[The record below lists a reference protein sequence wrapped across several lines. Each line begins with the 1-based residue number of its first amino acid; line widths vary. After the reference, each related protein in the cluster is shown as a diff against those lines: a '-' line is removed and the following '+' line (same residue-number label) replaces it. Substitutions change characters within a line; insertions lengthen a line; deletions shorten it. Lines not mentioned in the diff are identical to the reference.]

1 MSTGRVK
8 GKVAIVGT
16 GDVGATTAFALM
28 NSGTVS
34 EIALIDIDREKAEGE
49 AMDLSHG
56 VGFVKPVDVYV
67 GDYDECWDA
76 DVVVITAGAS
86 QNPGETRLELLERNV
101 EIFEEMVPRIT
112 EQIAPETVLVVV
124 TNPVDVLSYVTWQVS
139 NLPDERVIGSG
150 TTLDTARFKQVV
162 SEHCD
167 VATQNVHAYVIGEH
181 GDSEVPLW
189 SSAHLAGIPF
199 DEYCELTG
207 RDHGEAVKAEIADR
221 VRGAAYEIIEKKG
234 ATYYAIGMATTNI
247 VEALIRDEDTIMTV
261 STLMQGQYGLE
272 DLYIS
277 LPCVLNR
284 RGIRNDLELDL
295 SDDEAE
301 KLQESAALL
310 GEKIEELGL
319 SAPND

>member
-1 MSTGRVK
+1 MSTGRIK

-67 GDYDECWDA
+67 GDWEDCWDA

-86 QNPGETRLELLERNV
+86 QKPGETRLELLERNV
-101 EIFEEMVPRIT
+101 EIFKDMVPKIT
-112 EQIAPETVLVVV
+112 ERIAPETVLLVV
-124 TNPVDVLSYVTWQVS
+124 TNPVDILSYVTWKVS
-139 NLPDERVIGSG
+139 DLPYERVIGSG
-150 TTLDTARFKQVV
+150 TTLDTARFKQVLG
-162 SEHCD
+162 EHCD
-167 VATQNVHAYVIGEH
+167 VATKNVHAYVIGEH

-189 SSAHLAGIPF
+189 STAHLAGIPF
-199 DEYCELTG
+199 DEYCELTA
-207 RDHGEAVKAEIADR
+207 RSHDDELKTDIAEQ

-234 ATYYAIGMATTNI
+234 ATYYAIGMATTDI
-247 VEALIRDEDTIMTV
+247 IDALIRDEDTIMTV
-261 STLMQGQYGLE
+261 STLMQGQHDLE

-277 LPCVLNR
+277 LPCVVNR
-284 RGIRNDLELDL
+284 RGVRNVLELNL
-295 SDDEAE
+295 SDDEREQLTTSAE
-301 KLQESAALL
+301 TLRD
-310 GEKIEELGL
+310 KIEQLGL
-319 SAPND
+319 

>member
-16 GDVGATTAFALM
+16 GDVGATIAFSLM

-56 VGFVKPVDVYV
+56 VGFVKPVDIYV
-67 GDYDECWDA
+67 GDYEDCWDA

-86 QNPGETRLELLERNV
+86 QKPGETRLELLERNV
-101 EIFEEMVPRIT
+101 EIFKDMVPQIT
-112 EQIAPETVLVVV
+112 ERIAPETVLLVV
-124 TNPVDVLSYVTWQVS
+124 TNPVDVLSYVTWKVS
-139 NLPDERVIGSG
+139 DLPYERVIGSG
-150 TTLDTARFKQVV
+150 TTLDTARYKQVL

-167 VATQNVHAYVIGEH
+167 VATKNVHAYVVGEH

-189 SSAHLAGIPF
+189 STAHLSGIPF
-199 DEYCELTG
+199 DEYCELTA
-207 RDHGEAVKAEIADR
+207 RSHSEETKSDIADQ

-234 ATYYAIGMATTNI
+234 ATYYAIGMATTDI
-247 VEALIRDEDTIMTV
+247 IDALIRDEDTIMTV

-277 LPCVLNR
+277 LPCVVNR
-284 RGIRNDLELDL
+284 RGVRNVLELSL
-295 SDDEAE
+295 AANERE
-301 KLQESAALL
+301 KLTDSAEVLR
-310 GEKIEELGL
+310 EKIDEIGI
-319 SAPND
+319 